1 MTCKI
6 MLIGE
11 AYGENEERFQMPFIG
26 PAGIF
31 LTQLL
36 KNAGIE
42 RGQCYVTNVFNLR
55 PAGNDIANLC
65 GTQSEGIP
73 GREPIQPGKYIRAQ
87 YARELERLEDEVAGI
102 KPNLIIALGG
112 TAAWATFG
120 RGAISKSRGAIAP
133 SVWGPKAIATYH
145 PSGVLRDY
153 SLRAVTVADLIKA
166 RREAEYPDIRRP
178 RRTLYLEPSLPEIE
192 EFYHR
197 HVLLAD
203 RLALDIETIQNKYI
217 TMIGF
222 APRTD
227 LAIVIP
233 FYDMRKEG
241 YVYWS
246 TPEQERDAWGWVKRY
261 CLSPSAKVLQNGLYD
276 LHFLWRRYG
285 IPVRNPSHDT
295 MLLHHALQPESEK
308 GLGFLGS
315 VYTNE
320 ASWKLMRRQQTD
332 HAGLK

>member
-1 MTCKI
+1 MKI

-36 KNAGIE
+36 KDAGIE

-55 PAGNDIANLC
+55 PAGNDIASLC
-65 GTQSEGIP
+65 GPQSEGIP
-73 GREPIQPGKYIRAQ
+73 GREAIQPGKYIRSQ
-87 YARELERLEDEVAGI
+87 YAGELERLADEVAGVE
-102 KPNLIIALGG
+102 PNLIVALGG

-120 RGAISKSRGAIAP
+120 RGAIGKSRGAIAS

-153 SLRAVTVADLIKA
+153 SLRAVTVADFIKA
-166 RREAEYPDIRRP
+166 RRESEFPEIRRP
-178 RRTLYLEPSLPEIE
+178 RRTLLVEPSLREIE
-192 EFYHR
+192 DFYVE
-197 HVLLAD
+197 HVASAH

-222 APRTD
+222 APRID

-246 TPEQERDAWGWVKRY
+246 TPEQEREAWQWVKHY
-261 CLSPSAKVLQNGLYD
+261 CLSPPAKVLQNGLYD

-285 IPVRNPSHDT
+285 ITVRNPGHDT

>member
-1 MTCKI
+1 

-36 KNAGIE
+36 KDAGID
-42 RGQCYVTNVFNLR
+42 RGKCYLTNVFNLR
-55 PAGNDIANLC
+55 PAGNDIGNLC
-65 GTQSEGIP
+65 GTQAEGIP

-87 YARELERLEDEVAGI
+87 YNGELERLADEVAGVE
-102 KPNLIIALGG
+102 PNLVVALGG
-112 TAAWATFG
+112 TAAWAAFG
-120 RGAISKSRGAIAP
+120 RGAISKSRGAVAP
-133 SVWGPKAIATYH
+133 TVWGPKGIATYH

-166 RREAEYPDIRRP
+166 RREAEYPEIRRP
-178 RRTLYLEPSLPEIE
+178 QRTLVIEPTLPEIQQFYE
-192 EFYHR
+192 E
-197 HVLLAD
+197 HVVQAP
-203 RLALDIETIQNKYI
+203 RVALDIETVHNKYI

-222 APRTD
+222 APRVD

-233 FYDMRKEG
+233 FMDMRKPEFA
-241 YVYWS
+241 YWS
-246 TPEQERDAWGWVKRY
+246 THDEERRAWDWVKRY
-261 CLSPSAKVLQNGLYD
+261 CLSPGQKVLQNGLYD

-285 IPVRNPSHDT
+285 ITVRNPAHDT

-315 VYTNE
+315 VYTDE